1 MSQLVRFS
9 FPLRLVRARLGAGGE
24 RLVLVAIGVVA
35 GAAVLAAVL
44 AGRLVMEDRSLAL
57 ATAQLAPGDRE
68 VQVVWSGAVDRF
80 SQLDAT
86 VSPRMR
92 AVTGQQPAAAM
103 LFREA
108 SIQGRLVNLR
118 AANDL
123 GRYVRLVSG
132 RLPAVVRPVALRG
145 APPQGQGAD
154 PVDPAPCT

>member
-1 MSQLVRFS
+1 MSQLVRIG

-44 AGRLVMEDRSLAL
+44 AGRLVMQDRALAL
-57 ATAQLAPGDRE
+57 ATSQLAPDNRE

-80 SQLDAT
+80 SNLDAT
-86 VSPRMR
+86 VSPRIR

-108 SIQGRLVNLR
+108 SIQGRLINLR

-123 GRYVRLVSG
+123 AKRAGCL
-132 RLPAVVRPVALRG
+132 LPACRRTARSC
-145 APPQGQGAD
+145 D
-154 PVDPAPCT
+154 